1 MYPRYYICSSSSRCV
16 CEITYSLPV
25 FANLWQV
32 TEESVPVISHGV
44 ATITR
49 TTSVQEYF
57 ATKFTH
63 CPARSAVGG
72 GCSQDDVSGHG
83 QGTSG
88 CGQEKRNGYSDAT
101 SDHIEKPKNK
111 KRKKVRTKRDNSCR

>member
-1 MYPRYYICSSSSRCV
+1 M
-16 CEITYSLPV
+16 
-25 FANLWQV
+25 

-49 TTSVQEYF
+49 TTSVREYF
-57 ATKFTH
+57 ATKLTH

-72 GCSQDDVSGHG
+72 GCGQDDIGGRG

-88 CGQEKRNGYSDAT
+88 RDQEKRNGYSDAT
-101 SDHIEKPKNK
+101 SDHIEKPKSK
-111 KRKKVRTKRDNSCR
+111 KRKKGRTKRDNSRR

>member
-1 MYPRYYICSSSSRCV
+1 MQQFQHTCV
-16 CEITYSLPV
+16 CEIIISLSI

-44 ATITR
+44 ATITS

-57 ATKFTH
+57 ATKLTH
-63 CPARSAVGG
+63 CPTRSAVGG
-72 GCSQDDVSGHG
+72 GCGQDDVGGRG

-111 KRKKVRTKRDNSCR
+111 KRKKGGTKRDNSGR